1 MYNCMRL
8 EKFMKR
14 NWVKLVMLAM
24 LLGLRPAEAGTIDT
38 SAGWDEHTSIRWF
51 AVPNTTTY
59 GQTFFALDGRIDDF
73 SFRLK
78 GALPTTDIKMKAFIY
93 QWAGSLVAGE
103 GGRPIGSAL
112 SMTPLEFKPG
122 DNSWHVVKAEI
133 PGGLTL
139 VPGYAY
145 VAGFTMCDPPDYTA
159 SIGHVSFGLNIDS
172 TYHASHGGDFV
183 FSNNGDGGLGSLEF
197 PWHSY
202 QNFGDLVFKADF
214 TDMGNSIT
222 VIPDKNP
229 IPAPDGGSS
238 VMLLSLGFLGL
249 TGLRRMRKG

>member
-1 MYNCMRL
+1 MYNCMTL

-14 NWVKLVMLAM
+14 NWVRLAMLAM

-38 SAGWDEHTSIRWF
+38 SGGWKGTSIRWF

-103 GGRPIGSAL
+103 GGRPIGSYL
-112 SMTPLEFKPG
+112 FMTPSLEFKPG
-122 DNSWHVVKAEI
+122 NTAWQEVRVTI
-133 PGGLTL
+133 PSGLTL
-139 VPGYAY
+139 DPGYAY
-145 VAGFTMCDPPDYTA
+145 VAGFTMCDWPDYTA
-159 SIGHVSFGLNIDS
+159 SIGHVSFGLNINT
-172 TYHASHGGDFV
+172 TYHDSYGGDFV

-229 IPAPDGGSS
+229 ISAPDGGSS

-249 TGLRRMRKG
+249 TGLRRMRKS

>member
-93 QWAGSLVAGE
+93 QWAGPLVAGE
-103 GGRPIGSAL
+103 GGRPIGSPL
-112 SMTPLEFKPG
+112 FMTPLEFKPG
-122 DNSWHVVKAEI
+122 DNGWHEILRGCQQIRIAGDDRARVLEVERRAVIAAGGWEIADRRAERRRHAPERQQVVVEMSDPTIAE
-133 PGGLTL
+133 
-139 VPGYAY
+139 
-145 VAGFTMCDPPDYTA
+145 
-159 SIGHVSFGLNIDS
+159 
-172 TYHASHGGDFV
+172 
-183 FSNNGDGGLGSLEF
+183 
-197 PWHSY
+197 W
-202 QNFGDLVFKADF
+202 
-214 TDMGNSIT
+214 
-222 VIPDKNP
+222 
-229 IPAPDGGSS
+229 
-238 VMLLSLGFLGL
+238 
-249 TGLRRMRKG
+249 